1 MVMWLPLGW
10 ITPATGWFSSA
21 PQDGPMP
28 DNCAG
33 YLQNLKLIDNNMA
46 AARRLRQY

>member
-1 MVMWLPLGW
+1 MWLPLGW

-28 DNCAG
+28 DNRAG
-33 YLQNLKLIDNNMA
+33 
-46 AARRLRQY
+46 